1 MGVDLRLPNIT
12 GNEKEQLVQIRS
24 YLYQLVPQLQHALS
38 TIGTVESQVVAPTAK
53 SLFSTGTGGASNN
66 ASPQS
71 TFNSI
76 KSLIIKSAEIVE
88 AYYEVINKRLEGV
101 YVAQSDFGAFAEK
114 TSQEIEANSTST
126 TQRFE
131 NIQIIITQQGND
143 INSLDGTLNTIGTDL
158 SYAQQDILTL
168 GGNVEEVAE
177 SVTTLE
183 GDINELD
190 TNLKDTSATFNEN
203 LGKLDTDLK
212 DTAESL
218 NESIITTEAN
228 LSSAITDAKTEI
240 SGNVANEIAAAKEYT
255 DSAKSELSGEIDT
268 AKAEIEGSID
278 VVEKELTDKVD
289 GVTEDLNN
297 KQSETNGKI
306 AALDAD
312 LQASKETINKNIQGA
327 YGEASKVNALLDD
340 AKAQLKGSID
350 DLEFLVTGLKNVIIG
365 VTAYVKSG
373 LLYYTE
379 AGIPVYGLEIG
390 QTVTDEVSKEE
401 VFNKYARF
409 TSEKLSF
416 YDSNDIEVA
425 YISDKKLYIKIA
437 HITVAFQIGG
447 LIDLVMDTGDV
458 VTKWVGTGG

>member
-38 TIGTVESQVVAPTAK
+38 TIGTAESQVVAPTAK
-53 SLFSTGTGGASNN
+53 SLFPTGTGGASGN
-66 ASPQS
+66 ASPQA

-88 AYYEVINKRLEGV
+88 AYYDVISKRLEGL
-101 YVAQSDFGAFAEK
+101 YVAQSDFGAFAEQ

-131 NIQIIITQQGND
+131 NIQIIITQQGSD
-143 INSLDGTLNTIGTDL
+143 ISSLDGTLNTIGEDL
-158 SYAQQDILTL
+158 SYAQKDILTL
-168 GGNVEEVAE
+168 GGSVEEVAE
-177 SVTTLE
+177 YVTTLE
-183 GDINELD
+183 DDINDLD

-312 LQASKETINKNIQGA
+312 LQASKENIQVA
-327 YGEASKVNALLDD
+327 YDEASKVNALLND
-340 AKAQLKGSID
+340 AKAQLEGSID
-350 DLEFLVTGLKNVIIG
+350 NIRILVTELSTVVVG

-373 LLYYTE
+373 QIDETND
-379 AGIPVYGLEIG
+379 GIPIYGIEIG
-390 QTVTDEVSKEE
+390 QEVDVNQEKR
-401 VFNKYARF
+401 FKKYARF

-458 VTKWVGTGG
+458 VTKWVGIGG